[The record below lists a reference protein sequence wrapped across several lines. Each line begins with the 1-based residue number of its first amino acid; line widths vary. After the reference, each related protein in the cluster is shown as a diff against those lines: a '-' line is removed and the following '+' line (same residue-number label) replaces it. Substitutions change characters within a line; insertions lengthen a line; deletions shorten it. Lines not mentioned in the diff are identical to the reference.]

1 MFASANYANME
12 GFGISDED
20 ILDRIYVIRGIRVML
35 DRDLAEMYG
44 VEVRVLNQSVKRN
57 TQRFPEDFMFQLS
70 NNECEILKSQ
80 FVISRPNTNNPGW
93 GGVRKLPYAFTE
105 QGVAMLSSV
114 LRSERAIQVNIQVIR
129 VYMRMRQ
136 LLLDNKEL
144 WKKLEKIE
152 QSLAKKDEEIQAI
165 FKIIKK
171 LLIQEEKP
179 RNPIGFRIP
188 SKVKKWLKQFILN
201 PISV

>member
-12 GFGISDED
+12 GFGISDGD

-93 GGVRKLPYAFTE
+93 GGARKLPYAFTE

-114 LRSERAIQVNIQVIR
+114 LRSERAIQVNIQIIR

-179 RNPIGFRIP
+179 RNPIGFHIP
-188 SKVKKWLKQFILN
+188 SKVK
-201 PISV
+201 

>member
-12 GFGISDED
+12 GFGISDGD

-80 FVISRPNTNNPGW
+80 FVISRLNTNKPGW

-114 LRSERAIQVNIQVIR
+114 LRSERAIQVNIQIIR

-188 SKVKKWLKQFILN
+188 SKVK
-201 PISV
+201 

>member
-12 GFGISDED
+12 GFGISDGD

-80 FVISRPNTNNPGW
+80 FVISRLNTNKPGW

-114 LRSERAIQVNIQVIR
+114 LRSERAIQVNIQIIR

-179 RNPIGFRIP
+179 RNPIGFHIP
-188 SKVKKWLKQFILN
+188 SKVK
-201 PISV
+201 

>member
-114 LRSERAIQVNIQVIR
+114 LRSERAIQVNIQIIR

-188 SKVKKWLKQFILN
+188 SKVK
-201 PISV
+201 